1 MHRGL
6 ARLGRYSR
14 QHRAPQTD
22 CNLSAPSVVA
32 EPVFARRRPCRTRVA
47 ARVFALAGLASFVS
61 FALQAQT
68 NNLLDI
74 PKVAFYFFALWVV
87 LRVVI
92 KQTAR
97 SEMESGA

>member
-1 MHRGL
+1 MFAWL
-6 ARLGRYSR
+6 VLLL
-14 QHRAPQTD
+14 
-22 CNLSAPSVVA
+22 LS
-32 EPVFARRRPCRTRVA
+32 
-47 ARVFALAGLASFVS
+47 S

-74 PKVAFYFFALWVV
+74 PKVAFYFFALWVG

-97 SEMESGA
+97 SEMESGAEDLRFMCHANVPRASMNHLSGRLWLH